1 MKEAVSRLA
10 RRCARALNPR
20 PVVRQYDRVDCG
32 PACLLSVLRFHGGDT
47 GLPTVRSWSGT
58 DANGTSL
65 LGLQRAA
72 ARLGFQ
78 ARGATGD
85 YEDLRK
91 EQMPCIAHLVHEGV
105 EHYVVVYEVR
115 HRRVRI
121 GDPGRG
127 LLWLQREEF
136 ERLWVQQAVLL
147 LNPTGDLIREDP
159 PHWFGWVLG
168 RIRHVHAW
176 LVQSVFLGVIYT
188 VLGLATAVLVQR
200 LIDDYIGGDDAV
212 RILWA
217 GGVLLAIHTGKGL
230 IGFARQRFLVGL
242 GKWTSTAIASEFL
255 EHLFRLPASY
265 FDTRK
270 RGDIIARLQDA
281 SHVQTA
287 VLDIVGSTTI
297 DLLITTFS
305 LAAVFYFSPPLGWI
319 AVVLIL
325 PCALLARMTAQRIHQ
340 EQDATLGAYGLLHAS
355 YVDAVDGI
363 DAIRGLGAGRVFAS
377 LNLLL
382 FGRFQ
387 DRVERL
393 GFTRAKIGVQ
403 VETVNGAMLATILTA
418 GALLVASG
426 DLKIGA
432 MMAAYS
438 LVAGALPSLQG
449 VIGSLFAFQGGAA
462 AAQRLQ
468 DLLLTE
474 PELSQG
480 SNPFKM
486 DACLSLENARFEWP
500 NGGPVLMG
508 ANLTLQRGRTIGL
521 TGSNGSGKTTLVH
534 VLSRAY
540 PLTHGRLSVDQSDA
554 SSIGIRSYRL
564 AVGIVP
570 ETVKIFH
577 GTLGENLALGLGE
590 VTVEELETR
599 LDSLAVR
606 EFTSRFKDGLATLLG
621 EDGRRLSAG
630 ERQMTGLIRA
640 LITGPSVLIIDEG
653 LNALDP
659 RMHGIAMRALAK
671 HAETGATLL
680 ISHHPSVLAV
690 ADERLLLKG
699 GVIIPATD
707 DEAEAE
713 AGAQARGEAA

>member
-1 MKEAVSRLA
+1 MTVAVSRLA
-10 RRCARALNPR
+10 RWCARSINRR

-47 GLPTVRSWSGT
+47 SLPTVRSWSGT

-72 ARLGFQ
+72 ARLGLR
-78 ARGATGD
+78 ARGATGTYD
-85 YEDLRK
+85 ELRK
-91 EQMPCIAHLVHEGV
+91 ERLPCIAHVVHEGV
-105 EHYVVVYEVR
+105 QHYVVVYEVR
-115 HRRVRI
+115 GRRVRV

-136 ERLWVQQAVLL
+136 ERLWIQHAVLL
-147 LNPTGDLIREDP
+147 LHPAGDLITEHP

-168 RIRHVHAW
+168 RIRHVQAW

-200 LIDDYIGGDDAV
+200 LIDDYIGGGDPM

-230 IGFARQRFLVGL
+230 VGYVRQRFLVGL
-242 GKWTSTAIASEFL
+242 GKWSSTAIASEFL

-270 RGDIIARLQDA
+270 RGDIIARLQD
-281 SHVQTA
+281 SSQIQTA
-287 VLDIVGSTTI
+287 VLDLVGSTTI
-297 DLLITTFS
+297 DLLITIFS
-305 LAAVFYFSPPLGWI
+305 MAAVFYFSPPLGWI
-319 AVVLIL
+319 ATVLLL
-325 PCALLARMTAQRIHQ
+325 PSALLAGMSTERIHK
-340 EQDATLGAYGLLHAS
+340 EQDAALGAYGHLHAS

-363 DAIRGLGAGRVFAS
+363 DAIRGLGAGRAFAR
-377 LNLLL
+377 LNLMF

-393 GFTRAKIGVQ
+393 GLTRAKIGVQ

-432 MMAAYS
+432 MMASYS

-474 PELSQG
+474 PESSQG
-480 SNPFKM
+480 SSPFQM
-486 DACLSLENARFEWP
+486 DTCLSLEDARFEWP
-500 NGGPVLMG
+500 NGGQVLMG
-508 ANLTLQRGRTIGL
+508 ASLTLKRGRTIGL

-534 VLSRAY
+534 LLSRRY
-540 PLTHGRLSVDQSDA
+540 SLTHGRLSVDGSDA
-554 SSIGIRSYRL
+554 ASIDIRSYRT
-564 AVGIVP
+564 AVAVVP

-577 GTLGENLALGLGE
+577 GTLGENLALGLEGI
-590 VTVEELETR
+590 TAEELETR
-599 LDSLAVR
+599 LSALAVGS
-606 EFTSRFKDGLATLLG
+606 FTGRFKDGLATLLG

-640 LITGPSVLIIDEG
+640 LISGPSVLIIDEA

-659 RMHGIAMRALAK
+659 RMYQTATRALAH
-671 HAETGATLL
+671 HAERGATLL
-680 ISHHPSVLAV
+680 ISHHPSVLAL
-690 ADERLLLKG
+690 ADERLLLNA
-699 GVIIPATD
+699 GVITSATEVD
-707 DEAEAE
+707 ADV
-713 AGAQARGEAA
+713 EAA